1 MVPYQLSAARPF
13 QPISWTRARVSPARP
28 VMLVLLKT
36 TTPTSLR
43 STGGLVVGSSGVVV
57 LSVGSE
63 DSVSVAS
70 VPSVDP
76 VASLDSSGDAEPVS
90 PSSPALLSLLLDV

>member
-13 QPISWTRARVSPARP
+13 HPISWTRASVSPARP

-43 STGGLVVGSSGVVV
+43 STGGLVVFGSSGVRG
-57 LSVGSE
+57 LGGVGP
-63 DSVSVAS
+63 VSVESSSDGVCAS
-70 VPSVDP
+70 V
-76 VASLDSSGDAEPVS
+76 VS
-90 PSSPALLSLLLDV
+90 SLLDDAA